1 MSKGGI
7 EMLVQKI
14 SHAYDRAIAAGE
26 SREEARRNV
35 VLEISAEYAG
45 ERVYIPGL
53 PKAQRARQLAKL
65 NKQTTR
71 EMAVASGLPLR
82 TVQRLVNG
90 K

>member
-1 MSKGGI
+1 MK
-7 EMLVQKI
+7 
-14 SHAYDRAIAAGE
+14 RPT
-26 SREEARRNV
+26 R
-35 VLEISAEYAG
+35 G
-45 ERVYIPGL
+45 ERHQACARKRRYRSQGDAL
-53 PKAQRARQLAKL
+53 DAASLADCARRARQLAKL